1 MIKKEISGEQ
11 KQRERLEFLLDQYKK
26 IQMRAKSR
34 IEKYEGA
41 IKRKSVKNWSQDRKV
56 KSVNRL
62 AEANREFNEASTI
75 IDQIQ
80 LQLRLG

>member
-1 MIKKEISGEQ
+1 MIKKEINGEQ
-11 KQRERLEFLLDQYKK
+11 KQRERLEILLDQYKK

-34 IEKYEGA
+34 IEKYEDA

>member
-34 IEKYEGA
+34 IEKYEDA